1 MITLIG
7 GEMAGFA
14 EDRPPAGGALLGH
27 LAAHLAGQLPAGTTV
42 LVAGPHEPALVGELA
57 AHASVT
63 CLVRS
68 ETAAIELDRRGV
80 DVLCG
85 TLAKLPEPGRWDVV
99 VALDGLGRLCSA
111 EGPQLDWVECLQV
124 VKRALRPGGTLLLA
138 VENELGLHRLVDP
151 ATATSAQTDDAWR
164 PLGEF
169 DDTKPGTPTRLAA
182 RLAAEGLAVDWL
194 GAAWPEPGRP
204 TMIATPNALRDGP
217 VDALAALTARAAAA
231 AYANRSV
238 LSDPRRL
245 SAAAVR
251 AGLGPELAASWLVA
265 AHLAPRPS
273 AVLTLPPVL
282 LGHGPALIDGPAPA
296 SGPANDSSGPAD
308 NSSGPPN
315 NSPAPAPGGRILEL
329 SPGPDGV
336 WVRRLLRGPDGEGR
350 SALDG
355 PLPRGRLVEELLI
368 GACLRHD
375 LPVLRRLLAGW
386 IAALPGVTADNVVVS
401 GDTFSTLDPGVPASA
416 DPLRELARTL
426 LTGGYAHPWP
436 AATDL
441 RALTAILHGAAGLT
455 GDVPDG
461 PDGADPPQPDSRRE
475 HEEQLRALNRRL
487 ADAASRAQWYER
499 ELAKRAEELRKAR
512 VQISAFSGS
521 FGYRFAKLG
530 YGVARKARNRLRKRT

>member
-7 GEMAGFA
+7 GEMPGFA
-14 EDRPPAGGALLGH
+14 EERQPAGGALLGYV
-27 LAAHLAGQLPAGTTV
+27 AAQVPDGVNV
-42 LVAGPHEPALVGELA
+42 LVAGPHEAALVDELA
-57 AHASVT
+57 ARATVT

-68 ETAAIELDRRGV
+68 EPAAIELDGRGV
-80 DVLCG
+80 EVLCG

-111 EGPQLDWVECLQV
+111 EGPQLDWAESLQA

-169 DDTKPGTPTRLAA
+169 DDTRPGNPTRLAA

-204 TMIATPNALRDGP
+204 TLIATPNALRDGP
-217 VDALAALTARAAAA
+217 VDALAALTARAAGT

-245 SAAAVR
+245 AAAAVR
-251 AGLGPELAASWLVA
+251 AGLGPELAASWLVI

-273 AVLTLPPVL
+273 AALSLPPVL
-282 LGHGPALIDGPAPA
+282 LGD
-296 SGPANDSSGPAD
+296 
-308 NSSGPPN
+308 
-315 NSPAPAPGGRILEL
+315 GRILEV
-329 SPGPDGV
+329 SPDQDGA
-336 WVRRLLRGPDGEGR
+336 WTRRVPGDPTME
-350 SALDG
+350 G
-355 PLPRGRLVEELLI
+355 PLPRGRLVEELFI
-368 GACLRHD
+368 AACLRHD
-375 LPVLRRLLAGW
+375 LPAIRRLLTGW
-386 IAALPGVTADNVVVS
+386 IAALPDVAADNVVIS
-401 GDTFSTLDPGVPASA
+401 GDTFTTLDPSVLASV
-416 DPLRELARTL
+416 DVLRELARTL
-426 LTGGYAHPWP
+426 LTGGFAHPWP

-441 RALTAILHGAAGLT
+441 QALTAILHGAAGLT
-455 GDVPDG
+455 GDVPAI
-461 PDGADPPQPDSRRE
+461 PDGDDPPQPDSRRE
-475 HEEQLRALNRRL
+475 HEEQLRALNRSL

-499 ELAKRAEELRKAR
+499 ELAKREEELRKAR
-512 VQISAFSGS
+512 VQISTFSGN

-530 YGVARKARNRLRKRT
+530 YGVARKARNRLRKGNR